1 MPATEAPGR
10 RQREGRGA
18 GHHRR
23 RQARARDDEAGQAV
37 RRAGAQAL
45 QQDRRRHRRIG
56 EDSDGATGAKRRG
69 TYARAINTGLS
80 AGLRKDERLTL
91 KNTGPGNVKSG
102 DENKRERKRSL
113 NFSHF
118 HFDIS

>member
-1 MPATEAPGR
+1 MSATEAPGR

-56 EDSDGATGAKRRG
+56 EDSDGATGEKRRG
-69 TYARAINTGLS
+69 TYARAINTV
-80 AGLRKDERLTL
+80 LRKDERLIL
-91 KNTGPGNVKSG
+91 KNTGVRFITS
-102 DENKRERKRSL
+102 DERFRA
-113 NFSHF
+113 
-118 HFDIS
+118 D